1 VSRILERLKETPSS
15 NEDMPMTQTSFT
27 AGAFEPQSNIG
38 GDASLQVTD
47 ELETVSNLAALLDGF
62 TASLANPDAS
72 SVGEFAHT
80 VQALHSE
87 LAMLAGH
94 FRANGDIQEPA
105 VDFDILFPVNAAGAE
120 QAPPRDPAF
129 HGVLAEAELEQLC
142 QMLSR

>member
-1 VSRILERLKETPSS
+1 
-15 NEDMPMTQTSFT
+15 MTQTSP
-27 AGAFEPQSNIG
+27 AAFGFDLNTSVG
-38 GDASLQVTD
+38 GDASRQVTD
-47 ELETVSNLAALLDGF
+47 ELEAVSNLAALLDSF

-72 SVGEFAHT
+72 SVGEFAGT

-94 FRANGDIQEPA
+94 FRANGDIQEQA
-105 VDFDILFPVNAAGAE
+105 IDFDDIFPVNAALEA
-120 QAPPRDPAF
+120 QVPHLDPAY

>member
-1 VSRILERLKETPSS
+1 MSQVAAFPSAAVGFDVQHSDGNDLEG
-15 NEDMPMTQTSFT
+15 Q
-27 AGAFEPQSNIG
+27 A
-38 GDASLQVTD
+38 AS
-47 ELETVSNLAALLDGF
+47 ELEAVSNLAALLDSF

-72 SVGEFAHT
+72 SIGEFAGT

-94 FRANGDIQEPA
+94 FRANGELQEQP
-105 VDFDILFPVNAAGAE
+105 VDFDILFPVNAAAE
-120 QAPPRDPAF
+120 VQAPALDPAY

>member
-1 VSRILERLKETPSS
+1 
-15 NEDMPMTQTSFT
+15 MTQTSQ
-27 AGAFEPQSNIG
+27 AAAEFELRTMVG
-38 GDASLQVTD
+38 GDTSRQVAD
-47 ELETVSNLAALLDGF
+47 ELEAVSNLAALLDSF

-72 SVGEFAHT
+72 SVGEFAGT

-94 FRANGDIQEPA
+94 FRANGEIQEQA
-105 VDFDILFPVNAAGAE
+105 VDFDILFPINAAAE
-120 QAPPRDPAF
+120 AQAPVLDPAY